1 MYKKNIKDFTN
12 EEIKTLITYY
22 NAFATPKEIAV
33 LDRIIAKTWDISE
46 WDGNFIRSLLKRHRV
61 LLVSQERKTD
71 EAIARYRSVKANKQ
85 LTQNNSKFV

>member
-61 LLVSQERKTD
+61 LLVAQEEKTD
-71 EAIARYRSVKANKQ
+71 IAIRNYRNGKTKK
-85 LTQNNSKFV
+85 LIQNNSKFV